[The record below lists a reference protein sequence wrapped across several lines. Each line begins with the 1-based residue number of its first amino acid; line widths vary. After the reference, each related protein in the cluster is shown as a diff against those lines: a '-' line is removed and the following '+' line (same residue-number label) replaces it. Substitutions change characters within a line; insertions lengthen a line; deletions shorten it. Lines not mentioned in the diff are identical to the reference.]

1 MSKITWTELKLKLER
16 LPHQA
21 LIELIKGLFQLS
33 AQNKA
38 WLVAQLA
45 DPAANVDYFE
55 ECKQKVSRLVYDG
68 RRLYPSRPRF
78 REAKKVISDY
88 KKATNDLPGTL
99 DLLLTYIE
107 NGHWF
112 TKQFGDIDAAFYD
125 ALISAVYRFAEDLM
139 KLPDWE
145 TLYRA
150 RFRSRI
156 FKIWEDSGNFGW
168 GYGDV
173 LDEVFAELDGYAS

>member
-1 MSKITWTELKLKLER
+1 MSKITWTQLKPKLER

-107 NGHWF
+107 SGH
-112 TKQFGDIDAAFYD
+112 
-125 ALISAVYRFAEDLM
+125 
-139 KLPDWE
+139 
-145 TLYRA
+145 
-150 RFRSRI
+150 
-156 FKIWEDSGNFGW
+156 
-168 GYGDV
+168 
-173 LDEVFAELDGYAS
+173 